1 VQHALTEAY
10 RGLQMIG
17 RQPVCFLF
25 LEVPPDEVDVN
36 VHPTKAEVRF
46 VDPQRLYRLV
56 LSSIRRRF
64 LGLNFESPLTAPASR
79 TAVGSSGPVLSPEL
93 PMFTAPH
100 TTPPVVDPIAE
111 ERQRSDFAAWAKARL
126 EQWTPTEGVSDLED
140 AAAALERRQSGV
152 PDADR
157 SPPETSSESMTSEV
171 ETPDRSAGG
180 PSSTIPASVVAV
192 NPAPSH
198 SYEDVPRAIQVLDC
212 YLVVEAGDAVTLI
225 DQHALHERIMY
236 EQLRRRVLEGR
247 VEVQRLL
254 MPVLAE
260 LTPREVGLLLD
271 QTEVLAE
278 LGLEVS
284 SLGGRSIGISAYPV
298 LLRRADP
305 VELVRAVVE
314 QIEQAGQKLTRRDLI
329 DSLLHMMAC
338 KAAIKAGQ
346 RLTPEEID
354 SLLAQRHLVD
364 DAHHCPHGRPTA
376 LTLTRAELDRQ
387 FGRLG

>member
-1 VQHALTEAY
+1 
-10 RGLQMIG
+10 
-17 RQPVCFLF
+17 
-25 LEVPPDEVDVN
+25 
-36 VHPTKAEVRF
+36 
-46 VDPQRLYRLV
+46 
-56 LSSIRRRF
+56 
-64 LGLNFESPLTAPASR
+64 
-79 TAVGSSGPVLSPEL
+79 VLSPEL
-93 PMFTAPH
+93 PMFASPTPGPAPLD
-100 TTPPVVDPIAE
+100 PVAE
-111 ERQRSDFAAWAKARL
+111 DRQRTEFAAWAKSHL
-126 EQWTPTEGVSDLED
+126 ETLTPREGIEDLEA
-140 AAAALERRQSGV
+140 AAAALELRQFETPKSSLAAEVAGQTEGPVAAPALESGERG
-152 PDADR
+152 PATSA
-157 SPPETSSESMTSEV
+157 SPP
-171 ETPDRSAGG
+171 
-180 PSSTIPASVVAV
+180 
-192 NPAPSH
+192 APRQ
-198 SYEDVPRAIQVLDC
+198 YEDAPRAMQVLDC
-212 YLVVEAGDAVTLI
+212 YLVVESGDGVTLI

-260 LTPREVGLLLD
+260 MTPREVGLLLD
-271 QTEVLAE
+271 QTEVLSE

-284 SLGGRSIGISAYPV
+284 SLGGRSVGISAYPV

-338 KAAIKAGQ
+338 KAAIKAGH
-346 RLTPEEID
+346 RLSPEEIE
-354 SLLAQRHLVD
+354 SLLSQRHLVD

>member
-1 VQHALTEAY
+1 VRDKLLAGTVRAAY
-10 RGLQMIG
+10 GDLLPQG
-17 RQPVCFLF
+17 RYPMLALF
-25 LEVPPDEVDVN
+25 LSLPPDEVDVN

-64 LGLNFESPLTAPASR
+64 LGLNFESPLQPNSNRPSAGA
-79 TAVGSSGPVLSPEL
+79 PVLSPEL
-93 PMFTAPH
+93 PMFAVPAPSAPG
-100 TTPPVVDPIAE
+100 TDPAAE
-111 ERQRSDFAAWAKARL
+111 ERQRADFAAWAKSHL
-126 EQWTPTEGVSDLED
+126 ETQTPREGIEDLEA
-140 AAAALERRQSGV
+140 AAAALELRQIDSIAHERRDFEVAFDRPV
-152 PDADR
+152 PAMDV
-157 SPPETSSESMTSEV
+157 PPVGSRAV
-171 ETPDRSAGG
+171 
-180 PSSTIPASVVAV
+180 PAAP
-192 NPAPSH
+192 PAPPRP
-198 SYEDVPRAIQVLDC
+198 YEDAPRAMQVLDC

-271 QTEVLAE
+271 QTDILAE
-278 LGLEVS
+278 LGLEVT
-284 SLGGRSIGISAYPV
+284 SLGGRSVGISAYPV

-314 QIEQAGQKLTRRDLI
+314 QIEQAGQKLMRRDLI

-338 KAAIKAGQ
+338 KAAIKAGH
-346 RLTPEEID
+346 RLAPEEIE